1 MLTRFGGDV
10 RPGDT
15 LLGQWQLAHAHVRV
29 ERAVCC
35 D

>member
-10 RPGDT
+10 CLGDT
-15 LLGQWQLAHAHVRV
+15 LLGQWKLAHAHDRV